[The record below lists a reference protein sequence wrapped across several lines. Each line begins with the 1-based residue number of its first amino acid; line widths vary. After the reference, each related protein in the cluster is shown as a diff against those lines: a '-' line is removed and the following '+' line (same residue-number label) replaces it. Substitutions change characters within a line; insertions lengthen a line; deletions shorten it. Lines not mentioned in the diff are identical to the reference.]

1 MEKAKNLK
9 DVYNLFDPMVPLRGE
24 YLKAFYVDI
33 RPTLFYGL
41 KNSIQI
47 SESPDKILLSG
58 YKGCGKSTEL
68 NRLCEDKDI
77 KERFIPI
84 KFSIKDKL
92 DLFDFDYKDLLV
104 VVSAE
109 IYNVLKANG
118 IQMDQDILEEIR
130 RWASK
135 IEIINMKTTTAG
147 VDAGTLLD
155 FIFGKIGG
163 WMKVEDSTRTEI
175 RTSISQ
181 NVSNLIDIIN
191 RMLTYIKE
199 RKNVKPVLLVI
210 EDLDK
215 LPIESATK
223 LFFSNILPFLQ
234 LNCKIV
240 FTFPFA
246 LMVSTEWGI
255 ISKTFRK
262 PIILPNITIHDKT
275 GKVNDDAYR
284 IMKEIFYKRSIES
297 LITERA
303 INNCIRYSGG
313 VVFDFIRIIS
323 ESANVAMVKG
333 KEKIEEDDVEKVVI
347 SMRDDYAFLTEEHI
361 SKLNEIYKKKVA
373 RGEEENNLIRDLI
386 ASLSIIK
393 YYNSEEWFDI
403 HPLTEHLVNR

>member
-9 DVYNLFDPMVPLRGE
+9 DVYNLFDPMVPLKGE

-77 KERFIPI
+77 KERFISI

-147 VDAGTLLD
+147 VDAGTLLERPVK
-155 FIFGKIGG
+155 IF
-163 WMKVEDSTRTEI
+163 VSEI
-175 RTSISQ
+175 W
-181 NVSNLIDIIN
+181 N
-191 RMLTYIKE
+191 
-199 RKNVKPVLLVI
+199 
-210 EDLDK
+210 
-215 LPIESATK
+215 
-223 LFFSNILPFLQ
+223 
-234 LNCKIV
+234 
-240 FTFPFA
+240 
-246 LMVSTEWGI
+246 
-255 ISKTFRK
+255 
-262 PIILPNITIHDKT
+262 
-275 GKVNDDAYR
+275 
-284 IMKEIFYKRSIES
+284 
-297 LITERA
+297 
-303 INNCIRYSGG
+303 
-313 VVFDFIRIIS
+313 
-323 ESANVAMVKG
+323 
-333 KEKIEEDDVEKVVI
+333 
-347 SMRDDYAFLTEEHI
+347 
-361 SKLNEIYKKKVA
+361 
-373 RGEEENNLIRDLI
+373 
-386 ASLSIIK
+386 
-393 YYNSEEWFDI
+393 
-403 HPLTEHLVNR
+403 